1 MGKSIPNGAFA
12 DLPHRYGEG
21 MKTGFIAAL
30 LIGFSAGMAWGHA
43 SEQGFVLLLPTDF
56 YINAGVA
63 SVALTI
69 VLIAVLPARTAD
81 LIFASRPLLPRF
93 PGGLRHGASLLAS
106 VALAYA
112 VWRGFTGPRDPLANP
127 MPLMIWTVWWIG
139 LVSLQGLIG
148 NHWRYTNP
156 WTGVAALLSNITGT
170 RAPFRYP
177 RALGHWPALALFI
190 AFAAF
195 LLADPAPADPARL
208 AAFAGLYWYVAFLGL
223 VSFGPAWLVRAEAFT
238 VMMRAY
244 GQMGLFGPRGRRV
257 GVGLWGWQTV
267 RRNAPPVALATFA
280 LVLLGTGSFDGLNET
295 FFWLSAL
302 GINPLEFP
310 GRSAVILQTLT
321 GLIAVNAALIAAFA
335 ACLWL
340 GERIAGSGRSLR
352 QAYCLFAPSILPI
365 ALAYHVAH
373 YLTSFMVDGQYV
385 LKVFND
391 AAGLGQFYVTT
402 GFFNTPGTVKAIW
415 LSQAGAVVLGHVVAI
430 LLAHALAMRDQ
441 HSTRRAVLGQAPLAA
456 FMVAYTFFG
465 LWLLASPRGL

>member
-1 MGKSIPNGAFA
+1 M
-12 DLPHRYGEG
+12 RYGV
-21 MKTGFIAAL
+21 IAVL
-30 LIGFSAGMAWGHA
+30 LICCAGMASAHA
-43 SEQGFVLLLPTDF
+43 AEQGFVLLLPTDF

-63 SVALTI
+63 SVVLTI
-69 VLIAVLPARTAD
+69 VLIAVLPARTAE
-81 LIFASRPLLPRF
+81 LIFASLPALPRV
-93 PGGLRHGASLLAS
+93 PGGVRHVISLLAT
-106 VALAYA
+106 ALLTYG
-112 VWRGFTGPRDPLANP
+112 VWQGFTGPRDPLANP

-139 LVSLQGLIG
+139 LVSLQGIIG

-156 WTGVAALLSNITGT
+156 WTGVAVALSKLTGT

-177 RALGHWPALALFI
+177 RALGHWPALILFI

-208 AAFAGLYWYVAFLGL
+208 AAFTGLYWYVALLGL
-223 VSFGPAWLVRAEAFT
+223 VLFGPAWLVRAEAFT

-257 GVGLWGWQTV
+257 GLGLWGWQNV
-267 RRNAPPVALATFA
+267 RRRAPPVALATFA

-295 FFWLSAL
+295 FFWLSVL

-321 GLIAVNAALIAAFA
+321 GLIAVNLALIAVFA

-340 GERIAGSGRSLR
+340 GERIAGSGRKLR
-352 QAYCLFAPSILPI
+352 EAYCLFAPSILPI

-385 LKVFND
+385 LKFFND
-391 AAGLGQFYVTT
+391 AAGRGQFYVTT

-415 LSQAGAVVLGHVVAI
+415 LTQAGAVVVGHVVAI
-430 LLAHALAMRDQ
+430 LLVHALAMRDQ
-441 HSTRRAVLGQAPLAA
+441 RSTRRAVLGQAPLAA